1 MAERVPKTTRFKT
14 VAARRRADL
23 ERRKRQRELR
33 KPTPLEVAKA
43 RRRAVR
49 RYRHLKQIL
58 PTEQEAAEQA
68 SREHDTKPSTL
79 RRWDHLHGR
88 QGGLKALIPK
98 SKRPKTIHYRTPLWV
113 HGVVVLLR
121 VEYGWG
127 QHRISAEL
135 KRRGIYSL
143 SHKSVRKILDCQ
155 PGVTIKVY
163 HLRAKSDGI
172 AYRRW
177 GRSLPN
183 ALWHID
189 FKGPIRLENG
199 HEAHI
204 VVLLDACSRYCT
216 ACVAQ
221 EGEFDTDRTKKVCQQ
236 AFEQFGLCDEMISD
250 NARIFTSTYVDV
262 TTRFSSWLEEQ
273 GVRHLR
279 ITPYYPEGNGKAEA
293 FIKTLKRDLLSRC
306 TFADLADL
314 QAALDR
320 FVNYYNHYRGHSRL
334 GWQAPVSRYVGQ
346 APQVIGVADIPGLE
360 DVVIPGLEDA
370 EVQPPPEVNAY
381 RVAAMRAL
389 VPVGA

>member
-14 VAARRRADL
+14 VAARRQADL
-23 ERRKRQRELR
+23 ERRKRRREPR

-43 RRRAVR
+43 RRQAVR
-49 RYRHLKQIL
+49 RYRHLKQVL

-68 SREHDTKPSTL
+68 AREHNTKPSTL
-79 RRWDHLHGR
+79 RRWDYLHR
-88 QGGLKALIPK
+88 HGGLKALIPK
-98 SKRPKTIHYRTPLWV
+98 SKRPHTIHYRITLWV
-113 HGVVVLLR
+113 HGLVVLLR
-121 VEYGWG
+121 EKYGWG
-127 QHRISAEL
+127 QHRISTEL
-135 KRRGIYSL
+135 KRRRICSL
-143 SHKSVRKILDCQ
+143 SHKSVRKILDRQ

-163 HLRAKSDGI
+163 HLRAKSNGI

-177 GRSLPN
+177 GRLLPN

-189 FKGPIRLENG
+189 FKGPIRLGNG

-204 VVLLDACSRYCT
+204 VVLLDAHSRYCT

-221 EGEFDTDRTKKVCQQ
+221 EGEFDTEQTKKVCQQ

-250 NARIFTSTYVDV
+250 NARIFTSNYVNG

-279 ITPYYPEGNGKAEA
+279 TTPYYPESNGKAEA
-293 FIKTLKRDLLSRC
+293 FIKILEREWLSRRI
-306 TFADLADL
+306 FADLADL

-360 DVVIPGLEDA
+360 DVVIPGLETA

-381 RVAAMRAL
+381 RVAAMRTL
-389 VPVGA
+389 VPVVA